1 VPHPYE
7 IAEFAAIPV
16 ENRGRTRLIPVFL
29 TPMTEPRLILASSS
43 VFRRELLARLMIPF
57 EVVIP
62 DVDETPRPGEA
73 PAQLVERLA
82 IAKAQIVAGQ
92 QSDALVIGS
101 DQVAVHGN
109 EIVGKPLTHERA
121 VAQLQAASGRVVTLY
136 TGLAL
141 VNSRSGRVQS
151 EVVPFRVLFR
161 RLTAAQIE
169 NYLRKEQ
176 PYHCA
181 GSVKSEGLGVALLER
196 FEGEDPATLIGL
208 PLIRLIRMLE
218 NEGRAVI

>member
-1 VPHPYE
+1 M
-7 IAEFAAIPV
+7 A
-16 ENRGRTRLIPVFL
+16 
-29 TPMTEPRLILASSS
+29 RLILASSS
-43 VFRRELLARLMIPF
+43 PFRRELLARLMIPF
-57 EVVIP
+57 EVVAP
-62 DVDETPRPGEA
+62 EVDETARPGELPQA
-73 PAQLVERLA
+73 LVERLA
-82 IAKAQIVAGQ
+82 IAKAQAVAAKHPQ
-92 QSDALVIGS
+92 ALIIGS
-101 DQVAVHGN
+101 DQVAVHAG

-121 VAQLQAASGRVVTLY
+121 VAQLKIASGKTVTLY

-141 VNSRSGRVQS
+141 INSATGRVQS
-151 EVVPFRVLFR
+151 EVVPYRVLFR
-161 RLTAAQIE
+161 SLSDAQIE

-218 NEGRAVI
+218 HEGLTVF